1 MGVYG
6 LVWVRVDALIRKE
19 AKTRQKEEQM
29 GEQDIF
35 AIHGQGQKEGGTQ
48 QRRKRAPKNITGEN
62 NWKSR
67 SVRDPKNWREPSRM
81 I

>member
-1 MGVYG
+1 
-6 LVWVRVDALIRKE
+6 
-19 AKTRQKEEQM
+19 M

-67 SVRDPKNWREPSRM
+67 GVGGSTGCTINEQ
-81 I
+81 